1 MRLNSK
7 THILGKTSI
16 NDFLKNYW
24 QKKPLLIKN
33 AIANFESPIT
43 ESDLFTIAQNEE
55 AVSRLIEYKQDIWQV
70 KYGPFKKSD
79 LPKKTNIPWTILVQ
93 NINHYLP
100 FAESFLNL
108 FKFIPYAR
116 LDDLM
121 ISYATKKGSVGPHF
135 DSYDVFLFQAQ
146 GAREWK
152 ISDQKKFTLDKQ
164 SSIKIIT
171 NFKSKNSWVLKPGDM
186 LYLPPNIGHWGIS
199 QSDDC
204 LTYSI
209 GFRAPATF
217 EIQSKFL
224 DFIQDHL
231 IANENEIYKDPN
243 LAPQK
248 NPAEISSNMTKAMR
262 NIVDR
267 LRWDKSSINHFIGQ
281 LLSEPIESSI
291 FETRKPLS
299 LKAFEKR
306 IVNKTLKLNSKTRM
320 LFIKNNFYVNGEF
333 LKIDKKYTLFLKQL
347 ANDREISFESTLN
360 KSDLNALGI
369 VLLPLYVAGFVD
381 FIQ

>member
-146 GAREWK
+146 GIREWK
-152 ISDQKKFTLDKQ
+152 ISDQKKFTLDKK

>member
-1 MRLNSK
+1 MRLNRK
-7 THILGKTSI
+7 THILGKTSV

-33 AIANFESPIT
+33 AIPNFVSPIT
-43 ESDLFTIAQNEE
+43 ESDLFIIAQNEE
-55 AVSRLIEYKQDIWQV
+55 AVSRLIEHKQGIWQV

-93 NINHYLP
+93 NINHYFP

-204 LTYSI
+204 VTYSI
-209 GFRAPATF
+209 GFRAPGTF

-231 IANENEIYKDPN
+231 ITNENEIYKDPN
-243 LAPQK
+243 LTPQK

-262 NIVDR
+262 NIVDS

-281 LLSEPIESSI
+281 LLSEPIENSI

-299 LKAFEKR
+299 LKAFEKS
-306 IVNKTLKLNSKTRM
+306 IVHKTLRLNSKTRM
-320 LFIKNNFYVNGEF
+320 LFIKNNFYINGEF
-333 LKIDKKYTLFLKQL
+333 IKIDKKYTSFLKQL
-347 ANDREISFESTLN
+347 ANDREISLESTLN
-360 KSDLNALGI
+360 KRDLNALGI
-369 VLLPLYVAGFVD
+369 VLLPLYVAGFID

>member
-1 MRLNSK
+1 MRLNRK
-7 THILGKTSI
+7 THILGKTSVD
-16 NDFLKNYW
+16 DFLKNYW

-33 AIANFESPIT
+33 AIPNFVSPIT
-43 ESDLFTIAQNEE
+43 ESDLFIIAQNEE
-55 AVSRLIEYKQDIWQV
+55 AVSRLIEHKQGIWQV

-93 NINHYLP
+93 NINHYFP

-204 LTYSI
+204 VTYSI
-209 GFRAPATF
+209 GFRAPGTF

-231 IANENEIYKDPN
+231 ITNENEIYKDPN
-243 LAPQK
+243 LTPQK
-248 NPAEISSNMTKAMR
+248 NPAEISSNMTKAIR

-299 LKAFEKR
+299 LKAFEKS
-306 IVNKTLKLNSKTRM
+306 IVHKTLRLNSKTRM
-320 LFIKNNFYVNGEF
+320 LFIKNNFYINGEF
-333 LKIDKKYTLFLKQL
+333 IKIDKKYTSFLKQL
-347 ANDREISFESTLN
+347 ANDREISLESTLN
-360 KSDLNALGI
+360 KRDLNALGI
-369 VLLPLYVAGFVD
+369 VLLPLYEAGFVD

>member
-1 MRLNSK
+1 MRLNRK
-7 THILGKTSI
+7 THILGKTSVD
-16 NDFLKNYW
+16 DFLKNYW

-33 AIANFESPIT
+33 AIPNFVSPIT
-43 ESDLFTIAQNEE
+43 ESDLFIIAQNEE
-55 AVSRLIEYKQDIWQV
+55 AVSRLIEHKQGIWQV

-93 NINHYLP
+93 NINHYFP

-204 LTYSI
+204 VTYSI
-209 GFRAPATF
+209 GFRAPGTF

-231 IANENEIYKDPN
+231 ITNENEIYKDPN
-243 LAPQK
+243 LTPQK
-248 NPAEISSNMTKAMR
+248 NPAEISSNMTKEMR

-281 LLSEPIESSI
+281 LLSEPIENSI

-299 LKAFEKR
+299 LKAFEKS
-306 IVNKTLKLNSKTRM
+306 IVHKTLRLNSKTRM
-320 LFIKNNFYVNGEF
+320 LFIKNNFYINGEF
-333 LKIDKKYTLFLKQL
+333 IKIDKKYTSFLKQL
-347 ANDREISFESTLN
+347 ANDREISLESTLN
-360 KSDLNALGI
+360 KRDLNALGI
-369 VLLPLYVAGFVD
+369 VLLPLYEAGFID

>member
-146 GAREWK
+146 GIREWK
-152 ISDQKKFTLDKQ
+152 ISDQKKFTLDKK

-281 LLSEPIESSI
+281 LLSEPIESSV
-291 FETRKPLS
+291 FETRKPLN

>member
-1 MRLNSK
+1 MRLNRK
-7 THILGKTSI
+7 THILGKTSVD
-16 NDFLKNYW
+16 DFLKNYW

-33 AIANFESPIT
+33 AIPNFVSPIT
-43 ESDLFTIAQNEE
+43 ESDLFIIAQNEE
-55 AVSRLIEYKQDIWQV
+55 AVSRLIEYKQGIWQV

-93 NINHYLP
+93 NINHYFP

-204 LTYSI
+204 VTYSI
-209 GFRAPATF
+209 GFRAPGTF

-231 IANENEIYKDPN
+231 ITNENEIYKDPN
-243 LAPQK
+243 LTPQK
-248 NPAEISSNMTKAMR
+248 NPAEISSNMTKAIR

-281 LLSEPIESSI
+281 LLSEPIENSI

-299 LKAFEKR
+299 LKAFEKS
-306 IVNKTLKLNSKTRM
+306 IVHKTLRLNSKTRM

-333 LKIDKKYTLFLKQL
+333 IKIDKKYTSFLKQL
-347 ANDREISFESTLN
+347 ANDREISLESTLN
-360 KSDLNALGI
+360 KRDLNALGI
-369 VLLPLYVAGFVD
+369 VLLPLYEAGFVD

>member
-1 MRLNSK
+1 MRLNRK
-7 THILGKTSI
+7 THILGKTSVD
-16 NDFLKNYW
+16 DFLKNYW

-33 AIANFESPIT
+33 AIPNFVSPIT
-43 ESDLFTIAQNEE
+43 ESDLFIIAQNEE
-55 AVSRLIEYKQDIWQV
+55 AVSRLIEHKQGIWQV

-93 NINHYLP
+93 NINHYFP

-231 IANENEIYKDPN
+231 ITNENEIYKDPN

-281 LLSEPIESSI
+281 LLSEPIENSI

-299 LKAFEKR
+299 LKAFEKS
-306 IVNKTLKLNSKTRM
+306 IVHKTLRLNSKTRM

-333 LKIDKKYTLFLKQL
+333 IKIDKKYTPFLKQL
-347 ANDREISFESTLN
+347 ANDREISLESTLN

>member
-1 MRLNSK
+1 MRLNRK

-146 GAREWK
+146 GIREWK
-152 ISDQKKFTLDKQ
+152 ISDQKKFTLDKK

-231 IANENEIYKDPN
+231 ITNENEIYKDPN

-291 FETRKPLS
+291 FETRRPLS

-320 LFIKNNFYVNGEF
+320 LFIKNNFYINGEF
-333 LKIDKKYTLFLKQL
+333 IKIDKKYTPFLKQL
-347 ANDREISFESTLN
+347 ANDREISLESSFN
-360 KSDLNALGI
+360 KRDLNALGI
-369 VLLPLYVAGFVD
+369 VLLPLYEAGFID